1 MAGPGPPAGSE
12 LAAEAAGKYPIRRGW
27 VGGMLYVLPSLAWP
41 RRDCHGHCHVK
52 SGLIGGEGLLGGGG
66 IQGVGEGCGTRPRF
80 PPWLLGRAG
89 AASTPLP
96 AGGGGGEE
104 DPRVPLGA
112 QRPEQS
118 RPVSWTGLGRHPPP
132 PHLTLFLPTSSP
144 VPTRMQKNGAGGGR
158 ADDPEPAPGHAET
171 MRVCIADRNHHREEI
186 SPPPPR
192 KSVQTGGRGG
202 EHDTRT
208 RDTRSPT
215 EVSVLRGRGLAESQ
229 AACPAASP
237 RLRQAGLFCRGREK
251 WHFAFFKPLSSA
263 I

>member
-96 AGGGGGEE
+96 AGGGGRPSCPPRGPKARAESPGEL
-104 DPRVPLGA
+104 DRAG
-112 QRPEQS
+112 Q
-118 RPVSWTGLGRHPPP
+118 TPPTP
-132 PHLTLFLPTSSP
+132 PFNTLSPHLLPGPHPNAKEWS
-144 VPTRMQKNGAGGGR
+144 GGG
-158 ADDPEPAPGHAET
+158 E
-171 MRVCIADRNHHREEI
+171 
-186 SPPPPR
+186 
-192 KSVQTGGRGG
+192 GGRP
-202 EHDTRT
+202 R
-208 RDTRSPT
+208 
-215 EVSVLRGRGLAESQ
+215 
-229 AACPAASP
+229 ACPGACGDYACLHCRSQP
-237 RLRQAGLFCRGREK
+237 SSRRDKPSTTPQVSTDWGQGGGTRHTDTGHTQPYRGVCTAGKRARR
-251 WHFAFFKPLSSA
+251 KPSCLPSG
-263 I
+263 